1 MELSRTLLLFTLPFI
16 SFAQVINTISG
27 NGNSSNSS
35 LSYTQ
40 ALNYQ
45 AGSEVIQ
52 NPSQAKE
59 SGINIFLLDK
69 YLYTVAKVRKIYQPK
84 PVDAK
89 TWKIKLPKSNS
100 QSNFENQ
107 QYISSQVNKPQR
119 ERIIGYC
126 EFDRTIKVYGNQKMF
141 VNIPCW
147 FEGVSG
153 EATLFG
159 VLIPK
164 LKNYSLVLKPIE
176 VYTNSEVYRVV
187 SGYALSG
194 DRSSPNI
201 ASEINLKRIEKILAK
216 TGRYVASDMRDVI
229 TETAKGTQQQ
239 VTVNGDV
246 VVKKSE
252 LNLNLLGK
260 TALLDSIVALA
271 QGIADEIDKETSN
284 IPITFKIERGSLVF
298 VNAIIEPE
306 KYQTHPQT
314 KSEKKILQNPTPVV
328 KTLK

>member
-1 MELSRTLLLFTLPFI
+1 MELMKKSLLILCFPLLSI
-16 SFAQVINTISG
+16 GGVVKTI
-27 NGNSSNSS
+27 NGNNSS
-35 LSYTQ
+35 QPSYQ
-40 ALNYQ
+40 GALNYQ

-84 PVDAK
+84 PIKAEIWKVQTPNSVAK
-89 TWKIKLPKSNS
+89 VNTRLGQSIS
-100 QSNFENQ
+100 QA
-107 QYISSQVNKPQR
+107 
-119 ERIIGYC
+119 ERVERKRVIGYC
-126 EFDRTIKVYGNQKMF
+126 EFDRDVKVYGSQKMF

-147 FEGVSG
+147 FEGLSG

-159 VLIPK
+159 VLIPQ

-176 VYTNSEVYRVV
+176 IYTNSEIYRVV

-194 DRSSPNI
+194 DRSSPNV
-201 ASEINLKRIEKILAK
+201 ASEINLKRIEKILAR
-216 TGRYVASDMRDVI
+216 TGNYVAKDMRDVI

-260 TALLDSIVALA
+260 TAMLDSIVALA
-271 QGIADEIDKETSN
+271 QGIAEEIKKETSN
-284 IPITFKIERGSLVF
+284 IPITFKVERGSVVF

-306 KYQTHPQT
+306 KYQVQTQT
-314 KSEKKILQNPTPVV
+314 KPEKKILQNQTHVV